1 MRRTMAFASGLFLVQ
16 ASPLESNNTCKIT
29 RLYPAQ
35 PKRVQN
41 TTIGHLAADTNRP
54 SKHFTAIHL
63 TFEPREH
70 IKHE

>member
-35 PKRVQN
+35 PKRVQ
-41 TTIGHLAADTNRP
+41 
-54 SKHFTAIHL
+54 KHDNGA
-63 TFEPREH
+63 PCCGY
-70 IKHE
+70 K